1 MVPFRGERSFRYSGG
16 VTPPHASGTATAART
31 RLLDTASTIFYAE
44 GIRHVGVD
52 RIIAE
57 AQVTRATFYRHFPS
71 KEDLVLAHVEQ
82 RDQQIRSAVTE
93 AFRTSTDPET
103 LLIMMM
109 AGIAEEIC
117 GPGFRGCPFINA
129 AAEYPDPDHPVRQA
143 VQAHRSWFRQ
153 TVMNL
158 VVAAGCPDSEHTT
171 ASLVLLRDGAMAG
184 GDLDDPASVRE
195 HLMRMARA
203 IIAYG
208 RKAA

>member
-1 MVPFRGERSFRYSGG
+1 MN
-16 VTPPHASGTATAART
+16 ASHSSTAASPART
-31 RLLDTASTIFYAE
+31 RLLETASNVFYAD

-93 AFRTSTDPET
+93 AFRTTTDPEA
-103 LLIMMM
+103 LLIMLM
-109 AGIAEEIC
+109 AGIGEEIC

-129 AAEYPDPDHPVRQA
+129 AAEYPDREHPVRQA

-153 TVMNL
+153 TVQNL
-158 VVAAGCPDSEHTT
+158 VAAAGCPDSAHTT
-171 ASLVLLRDGAMAG
+171 AVLVLLRDGAMAG
-184 GDLDDPASVRE
+184 GNLDDPASVRD
-195 HLMRMARA
+195 HLMRTARTVLTEGHSA
-203 IIAYG
+203 
-208 RKAA
+208 R

>member
-1 MVPFRGERSFRYSGG
+1 M
-16 VTPPHASGTATAART
+16 TPPQAPATASPARA
-31 RLLDTASTIFYAE
+31 RLLEAASAIFYAD

-57 AQVTRATFYRHFPS
+57 AQVTRVTFYRHFPS

-82 RDQQIRSAVTE
+82 RDQQIRSVVTE

-109 AGIAEEIC
+109 AGIGAEIC

-129 AAEYPDPDHPVRQA
+129 AAEYPDPEHPVRRA

-153 TVMNL
+153 TVLNL
-158 VVAAGCPDSEHTT
+158 VTAGGCTDSEHTT
-171 ASLVLLRDGAMAG
+171 AVLILLRDGAMTG
-184 GDLDDPASVRE
+184 GDLDDPESVRE
-195 HLMRMARA
+195 HLMRTVSAVLEDGRRAR
-203 IIAYG
+203 
-208 RKAA
+208 